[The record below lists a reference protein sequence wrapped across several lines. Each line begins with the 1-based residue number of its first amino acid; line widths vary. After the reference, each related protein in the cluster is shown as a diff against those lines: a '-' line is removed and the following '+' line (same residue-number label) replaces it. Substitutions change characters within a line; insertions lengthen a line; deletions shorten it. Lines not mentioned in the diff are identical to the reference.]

1 MNKNTKIII
10 GVGVGVTLAYLLF
23 GKKKAKPQVKSTQP
37 AIDVKLPEE
46 LEDVAEED
54 ALNEPQTREERIAFI
69 LENTDVTNK
78 EQTSGFEGVKFVW
91 NPQLGRYYPKGVIQ
105 EGEMPS
111 YADNVFLGFEGL
123 DDLFIG
129 FEGDVDP
136 VSESAISLN
145 ELTDKELALA
155 TNIVKIKKF
164 SPSEMTDSQA
174 LREISDNDPKLQ
186 EVVKTRIAPRL
197 NDVKVM
203 KKMPTWRGL
212 WNRRKKRISSIREK
226 AKVCGRRPLFN
237 REKIA
242 NWKSCIKDVSKKQV
256 QGKSMISANRK
267 KDISE
272 ASLREGLFK
281 TCGKKPNPNLD
292 KKAFMMWRE
301 CAKKYK
307 AQNNMSKPKS
317 SFSGVDY
324 NEARQDEFTKQ
335 VTNRM
340 AGGMFAGRRFDGRSN
355 KQEETLVRE
364 GVV

>member
-174 LREISDNDPKLQ
+174 LREISDTDPKLQ
-186 EVVKTRIAPRL
+186 EVVKTRITPRL

-203 KKMPTWRGL
+203 KKIPTWKQL
-212 WNRRKKRISSIREK
+212 WSRRKKRISSIREK
-226 AKVCGRRPLFN
+226 ARTCGRRPLFGKEN
-237 REKIA
+237 IA
-242 NWKSCIKDVSKKQV
+242 SWKSCIKGVSQKKMASK
-256 QGKSMISANRK
+256 GKQMSNI
-267 KDISE
+267 
-272 ASLREGLFK
+272 K
-281 TCGKKPNPNLD
+281 T
-292 KKAFMMWRE
+292 
-301 CAKKYK
+301 
-307 AQNNMSKPKS
+307 MSKNKSTRKS
-317 SFSGVDY
+317 SFAGVDY

>member
-10 GVGVGVTLAYLLF
+10 GVGVGIGLAYLLF

-54 ALNEPQTREERIAFI
+54 ALNEPQTREEQIAFI

-91 NPQLGRYYPKGVIQ
+91 NPKLGRYYPKGVIQ

-136 VSESAISLN
+136 VAESAMALN
-145 ELTDKELALA
+145 ELTDKELSLA
-155 TNIVKIKKF
+155 TNIVKMKKF
-164 SPSEMTDSQA
+164 SPSEMTDAQA

-203 KKMPTWRGL
+203 KKMPMWKRL
-212 WNRRKKRISSIREK
+212 WSRRKKRISSIREK
-226 AKVCGRRPLFN
+226 ARTCGRRPLFGKD
-237 REKIA
+237 KISQ
-242 NWKSCIKDVSKKQV
+242 WKSCIKGVSQKQMASK
-256 QGKSMISANRK
+256 GK
-267 KDISE
+267 
-272 ASLREGLFK
+272 
-281 TCGKKPNPNLD
+281 P
-292 KKAFMMWRE
+292 
-301 CAKKYK
+301 
-307 AQNNMSKPKS
+307 MSKRNTMAKNKSNRKS
-317 SFSGVDY
+317 SFAGVDY

-340 AGGMFAGRRFDGRSN
+340 SGGMFAGRRFDGRTN
-355 KQEETLVRE
+355 TQEETLVRE
-364 GVV
+364 GAV